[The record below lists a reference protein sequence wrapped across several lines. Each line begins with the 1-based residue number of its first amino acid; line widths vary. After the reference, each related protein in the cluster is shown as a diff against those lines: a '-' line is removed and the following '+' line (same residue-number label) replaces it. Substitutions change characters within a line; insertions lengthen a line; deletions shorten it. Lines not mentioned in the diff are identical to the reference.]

1 MQNIKLEGTMSRVL
15 VVIWYEKI
23 IIWREI
29 DKYEESTMKLPR
41 ITVVY
46 P

>member
-1 MQNIKLEGTMSRVL
+1 MSQVL
-15 VVIWYEKI
+15 VVILYEKSI
-23 IIWREI
+23 ICREI
-29 DKYEESTMKLPR
+29 NKYDESTVKLPR